1 MVMTLSR
8 GCGLPPNPR
17 CGLPRSRAS
26 LITPLGGNTTDW
38 RAGCGRSARPVRR
51 EGECFL
57 ALSLP
62 LSTSSDGTICS
73 GGLAVFGG
81 RRSLWLS
88 IAMLVALAA
97 NPGSLAASARRWAK
111 AMRSATAA
119 YEQADFTTAKRQL
132 AVAVKQA
139 AKFDLGDP
147 RAIQTLNA

>member
-26 LITPLGGNTTDW
+26 LITPLGSNTTDW

-62 LSTSSDGTICS
+62 LSGRADGGDRRAEEFVDALEHFVGARCALHLTAQ
-73 GGLAVFGG
+73 LRAV
-81 RRSLWLS
+81 
-88 IAMLVALAA
+88 
-97 NPGSLAASARRWAK
+97 
-111 AMRSATAA
+111 
-119 YEQADFTTAKRQL
+119 
-132 AVAVKQA
+132 
-139 AKFDLGDP
+139 
-147 RAIQTLNA
+147 

>member
-62 LSTSSDGTICS
+62 LSNLCVARGPLFVGSVVISNGQRTTDNGRSMRKKMLGFRKLAQALWQYLREVS
-73 GGLAVFGG
+73 GENDYA
-81 RRSLWLS
+81 RYR
-88 IAMLVALAA
+88 ARALGQKVEPMS
-97 NPGSLAASARRWAK
+97 PGEF
-111 AMRSATAA
+111 
-119 YEQADFTTAKRQL
+119 Y
-132 AVAVKQA
+132 
-139 AKFDLGDP
+139 
-147 RAIQTLNA
+147 

>member
-57 ALSLP
+57 ALSLAATQGVQAQQKRPRP
-62 LSTSSDGTICS
+62 LGMAQDRSHDPRPPTDTAGRVNPGEPRTAAQDAGDPPQQFVPGNRRIVIREAVAASDPV
-73 GGLAVFGG
+73 GLALF
-81 RRSLWLS
+81 
-88 IAMLVALAA
+88 
-97 NPGSLAASARRWAK
+97 
-111 AMRSATAA
+111 
-119 YEQADFTTAKRQL
+119 ADF
-132 AVAVKQA
+132 
-139 AKFDLGDP
+139 
-147 RAIQTLNA
+147 

>member
-1 MVMTLSR
+1 MVMTVSR

-62 LSTSSDGTICS
+62 LSSYVRKLGQYLILASD
-73 GGLAVFGG
+73 VFGG
-81 RRSLWLS
+81 SVCS
-88 IAMLVALAA
+88 V
-97 NPGSLAASARRWAK
+97 GSGASADSVK
-111 AMRSATAA
+111 VQ
-119 YEQADFTTAKRQL
+119 QAVEAFQ
-132 AVAVKQA
+132 
-139 AKFDLGDP
+139 GD
-147 RAIQTLNA
+147 

>member
-62 LSTSSDGTICS
+62 LSGEAGAPENKNADLKVGATGEGKKDAPEEAGIK
-73 GGLAVFGG
+73 GHL
-81 RRSLWLS
+81 RR
-88 IAMLVALAA
+88 IGA
-97 NPGSLAASARRWAK
+97 
-111 AMRSATAA
+111 
-119 YEQADFTTAKRQL
+119 Q
-132 AVAVKQA
+132 VK
-139 AKFDLGDP
+139 
-147 RAIQTLNA
+147 

>member
-51 EGECFL
+51 AGECFL

-62 LSTSSDGTICS
+62 LSRH
-73 GGLAVFGG
+73 GLGGG
-81 RRSLWLS
+81 RLRGLLDDVVPKHEHVHLS
-88 IAMLVALAA
+88 AQEAVDGLLGRQNDGLVL
-97 NPGSLAASARRWAK
+97 
-111 AMRSATAA
+111 
-119 YEQADFTTAKRQL
+119 
-132 AVAVKQA
+132 V
-139 AKFDLGDP
+139 
-147 RAIQTLNA
+147 